1 MNGVDVTN
9 QKENILCIKLPYV
22 MMKDYTG
29 LC

>member
-1 MNGVDVTN
+1 MTRVDITN

-22 MMKDYTG
+22 MMKEDTG